1 MTFTQSGESYV
12 VPGYYAANGDAGN
25 TGASAGNKWR
35 VHFSPPS
42 IGTWKWRAS
51 FRKGAGIA
59 ASSAGG
65 TSTHF
70 DGKSGGFKVSA
81 SNKSGDDFRAKG
93 LKQSARYVR
102 VSVERYGELPEWHSA
117 YGGGDGYD
125 GEAWLFV
132 DEILVNAK

>member
-1 MTFTQSGESYV
+1 
-12 VPGYYAANGDAGN
+12 
-25 TGASAGNKWR
+25 
-35 VHFSPPS
+35 
-42 IGTWKWRAS
+42 
-51 FRKGAGIA
+51 
-59 ASSAGG
+59 
-65 TSTHF
+65 
-70 DGKSGGFKVSA
+70 VSA